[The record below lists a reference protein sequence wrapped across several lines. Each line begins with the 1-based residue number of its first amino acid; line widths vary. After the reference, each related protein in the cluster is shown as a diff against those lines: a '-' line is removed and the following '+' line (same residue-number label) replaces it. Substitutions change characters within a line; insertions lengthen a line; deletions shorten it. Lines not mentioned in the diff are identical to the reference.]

1 MKRIATCLLLIFGF
15 ASIING
21 ASAQKKKANF
31 QDFLSQDFNLVP
43 QHSKDTQYF
52 EMESRMMNYA
62 LDGTRLGTDVYHL
75 FLRCVPSTDGSK
87 GDEYTCLQF
96 TAKINGAP
104 EVAIPSLAGWQYYFR
119 LTPDGKDE
127 KGQVFGIDHARFENI
142 KDADGNAIPVGNTYH
157 VYNAFIDFH
166 SMYVFCENSG
176 SGNGIQNLKRLGDK
190 IVHAAA
196 NSQAP
201 VNLGSQVA
209 EGSYFK
215 NGEVTLLFKGVSRE
229 NEKTCALIE
238 YDSGESSFV
247 MKMKP
252 MSNMEV
258 NTKGSSHYWGDIY
271 KDLASGWFQKATL
284 HEMVVHETNV
294 PGMQKMNPV
303 VERNISIKNIKQP
316 VL

>member
-1 MKRIATCLLLIFGF
+1 MKRIVNYLFIIVCL
-15 ASIING
+15 AVNHNG
-21 ASAQKKKANF
+21 AFAQKKKASSQNF
-31 QDFLSQDFNLVP
+31 LTQDFNLVP

-52 EMESRMMNYA
+52 EMESRLLNYA

-75 FLRCVPSTDGSK
+75 LLRCIPSADPAK
-87 GDEYTCLQF
+87 GDQYTCLKF
-96 TAKINGAP
+96 TVQINGTP
-104 EVAIPSLAGWQYYFR
+104 EVTVPSLTNWQYFFN
-119 LTPDGKDE
+119 LTASAKDE
-127 KGQVFGIDHARFENI
+127 KGQVFGIDHAKFENI
-142 KDADGNAIPVGNTYH
+142 KDANGNPIPVGNTYH

-176 SGNGIQNLKRLGDK
+176 AGNGIQNLKHLGDK
-190 IVHAAA
+190 VIHAAS
-196 NSQAP
+196 NSQPP

-215 NGEVTLLFKGVSRE
+215 NGEVTLLFKGVSLE
-229 NEKTCALIE
+229 NQKTCALIE
-238 YDSGESSFV
+238 YDSGESSFS

-252 MSNMEV
+252 MPTMEV

-284 HEMVVHETNV
+284 HEMVVSETNV
-294 PGMQKMNPV
+294 PGMAKINAV
-303 VERNISIKNIKQP
+303 IERNISIKNIKQP